1 MKIICTESKWF
12 SSIIIEMYK
21 LYKDNPI
28 LKFKFKEEDDNIF
41 NRIKEQTSCY
51 NNILLKF
58 PLDNSM
64 IGDYFDWEIFTNCNQ
79 DNNENLRKNIKI
91 FDLHEY
97 YDAITLSDDI
107 VSNLEFLKI
116 FENISNGKSFT
127 SLCL

>member
-12 SSIIIEMYK
+12 SSIIIEMFK
-21 LYKDNPI
+21 LNKDNPFY
-28 LKFKFKEEDDNIF
+28 KFKFKEEDDNIF
-41 NRIKEQTSCY
+41 NRIKEQTSSY

-58 PLDNSM
+58 PLDNSI

-79 DNNENLRKNIKI
+79 DNNENLRKIIKI

-97 YDAITLSDDI
+97 YDAITLAQDL
-107 VSNLEFLKI
+107 VTNLEFLKI

-127 SLCL
+127 TLCL